1 MSLKCIFIK
10 TIHFIAKLFA
20 FSVLLLVPVV
30 ITVDNLAPTAIEG
43 SNIIVTAEAMGI
55 GYPPPT
61 IMWSR
66 NDEALLSD
74 RVSVSDTVNVT
85 TEYENVT
92 RVSVNL
98 TITNALRDDT
108 GVYRCFANNSM
119 GNDST
124 DIRIV
129 IQC

>member
-1 MSLKCIFIK
+1 MYVFLP
-10 TIHFIAKLFA
+10 KLYCFC
-20 FSVLLLVPVV
+20 SVLLLVPVV
-30 ITVDNLAPTAIEG
+30 VTVDNLTPTTIEG
-43 SNIIVTAEAMGI
+43 SSIIVTCEATGT

-66 NDEALLSD
+66 NDEVLLSN

-85 TEYENVT
+85 TGNENVT

-108 GVYRCFANNSM
+108 GVYRCFANDSI

-124 DIRIV
+124 DVRIA

>member
-1 MSLKCIFIK
+1 M
-10 TIHFIAKLFA
+10 
-20 FSVLLLVPVV
+20 PVV
-30 ITVDNLAPTAIEG
+30 VTVDNLAPVAVEG
-43 SNIIVTAEAMGI
+43 SNIIVTGEAMGI

-66 NDEALLSD
+66 NDKALLSD

-85 TEYENVT
+85 TENENVT

-108 GVYRCFANNSM
+108 GIYRCFANNNM

-124 DIRIV
+124 DIRII